1 MEDEGRPTDWVAR
14 CCLDYTGC
22 DPQAFMESLFE
33 DERCVAFGPIHHFLV
48 GAVLLTCYRNAGGD
62 TGASALE
69 EHLEEMVDRSDC
81 VPGAACAKWGVCGAA
96 ASVGMA
102 YAIVRDN
109 APLKKAGWSEDQ
121 LIVAS
126 ILKRIA
132 MTGSPRCCKRD
143 SRIALDEAVP
153 HFNRLLERPMATPSQ
168 SVVCNSMAQ
177 NKVCM
182 GPACPYHPV
191 HVR

>member
-69 EHLEEMVDRSDC
+69 EHLRKWSTAAIAYP
-81 VPGAACAKWGVCGAA
+81 VPPARNG
-96 ASVGMA
+96 A
-102 YAIVRDN
+102 YAEPQHR
-109 APLKKAGWSEDQ
+109 
-121 LIVAS
+121 
-126 ILKRIA
+126 
-132 MTGSPRCCKRD
+132 
-143 SRIALDEAVP
+143 
-153 HFNRLLERPMATPSQ
+153 
-168 SVVCNSMAQ
+168 
-177 NKVCM
+177 
-182 GPACPYHPV
+182 
-191 HVR
+191 